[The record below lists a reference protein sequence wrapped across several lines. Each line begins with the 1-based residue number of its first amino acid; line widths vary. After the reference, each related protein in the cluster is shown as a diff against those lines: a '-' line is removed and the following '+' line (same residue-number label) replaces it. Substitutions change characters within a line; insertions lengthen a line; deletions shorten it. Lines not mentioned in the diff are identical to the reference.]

1 MILRIWAILIISD
14 PFFIVFSRSKLPEL
28 FVGKRE
34 SGSIIKKKSFANGY
48 IFYGAEGV
56 GKKQT
61 ALRFIKDIFKQSSP
75 TKNTEEININKNHP
89 DFLVIEPESLLATKS
104 PKNSDLRKTIKSRSE
119 IIKIA
124 QIRNIKTFLSQKS
137 INSEKKIVLIIDA
150 HLLNEAASNC
160 LLKTLEEPSNG
171 IFILLTSQLNL
182 LLDTIISRCQL
193 IRFRSFSSK
202 QIKSI
207 FKDYLDTSKLNINT
221 NLKFE
226 DLINSANGSPNQL
239 LKNIEIWNDF
249 SDEIISKLDSPIKN
263 SLEILEISKL
273 ISEKLEI
280 YQQIFLV
287 NLIQTIWWRKTK
299 NISLIKKLEH
309 LKYLLRKNIQPRL
322 AWEITFL
329 KILIDDI

>member
-1 MILRIWAILIISD
+1 MIEFKKNN
-14 PFFIVFSRSKLPEL
+14 FFLNEEANTFLK
-28 FVGKRE
+28 
-34 SGSIIKKKSFANGY
+34 SIIKNKSLANGY
-48 IFYGAEGV
+48 IFYGAEGL

-61 ALRFIKDIFKQSSP
+61 ALQFIKEIFKQSSP
-75 TKNTEEININKNHP
+75 SENVEERITNNNHP
-89 DFLVIEPESLLATKS
+89 DFLIIEPNSLLSTKS
-104 PKNSDLRKTIKSRSE
+104 SGSSDLEKTVKSGSE

-171 IFILLTSQLNL
+171 IFILLTSKLNL
-182 LLDTIISRCQL
+182 LLDTIISRCQ
-193 IRFRSFSSK
+193 IVRFRSFSSK

-207 FKDYLDTSKLNINT
+207 LKEYLDTSKSKINA

-249 SDEIISKLDSPIKN
+249 SDEIISKLDFPIKN

-280 YQQIFLV
+280 YQQICLV

-299 NISLIKKLEH
+299 NIGLIKKLEN

-322 AWEITFL
+322 AWEVTFL
-329 KILIDDI
+329 KISMQHI

>member
-1 MILRIWAILIISD
+1 MIEVKKNN
-14 PFFIVFSRSKLPEL
+14 FFLNEEVNTFLKN
-28 FVGKRE
+28 
-34 SGSIIKKKSFANGY
+34 IIKNKSLANGY
-48 IFYGAEGV
+48 IFYGAEGL

-61 ALRFIKDIFKQSSP
+61 ALEFIKEIFKQSSQSE
-75 TKNTEEININKNHP
+75 NVEERITNNNHP
-89 DFLVIEPESLLATKS
+89 DFLIIEPNSLLSTKS
-104 PKNSDLRKTIKSRSE
+104 SGSSDLEKTVKSGSE

-137 INSEKKIVLIIDA
+137 INSGKKIVLIIDA

-171 IFILLTSQLNL
+171 IFILLTSKLNL
-182 LLDTIISRCQL
+182 LLDTIISRCQ
-193 IRFRSFSSK
+193 IVRFRSFSSK

-207 FKDYLDTSKLNINT
+207 LKENLDNSKSKINA

-239 LKNIEIWNDF
+239 LKNIEIWNSF
-249 SDEIISKLDSPIKN
+249 SYEIISKLDSPIKN
-263 SLEILEISKL
+263 SLEILEISKS

-280 YQQIFLV
+280 FQQISLV

-299 NISLIKKLEH
+299 NIGLVKKLEN

-322 AWEITFL
+322 AWEIAFL
-329 KILIDDI
+329 KISMEDI

>member
-1 MILRIWAILIISD
+1 MIELNKNN
-14 PFFIVFSRSKLPEL
+14 FFLNEEVNTFLKN
-28 FVGKRE
+28 
-34 SGSIIKKKSFANGY
+34 IIKNKSLANGY
-48 IFYGAEGV
+48 IFYGAEGL

-61 ALRFIKDIFKQSSP
+61 ALEFIKEIFKQSSQSE
-75 TKNTEEININKNHP
+75 NVEERITNNNHP
-89 DFLVIEPESLLATKS
+89 DFLIIEPNSLLSTNS
-104 PKNSDLRKTIKSRSE
+104 SGSSDLEKTVKSGSE

-124 QIRNIKTFLSQKS
+124 QIRNIKTFLGQKS

-171 IFILLTSQLNL
+171 IFILLTSKLNL
-182 LLDTIISRCQL
+182 LLDTIISRCQ
-193 IRFRSFSSK
+193 IVRFRSFSSK

-207 FKDYLDTSKLNINT
+207 LKEYLDTSKSKINA

-263 SLEILEISKL
+263 SLEILEISKS

-280 YQQIFLV
+280 LQQICLV

-299 NISLIKKLEH
+299 NIDLVKKLEN

-329 KILIDDI
+329 KISIEDI

>member
-1 MILRIWAILIISD
+1 MIED
-14 PFFIVFSRSKLPEL
+14 KKNNFFLNEEVNTCL
-28 FVGKRE
+28 GN
-34 SGSIIKKKSFANGY
+34 IIKNKSFANGY
-48 IFYGAEGV
+48 IFYGSEGV

-61 ALRFIKDIFKQSSP
+61 ALQFIKKIFKQSSP
-75 TKNTEEININKNHP
+75 SENVEDRITNNNHP
-89 DFLVIEPESLLATKS
+89 DFLIIEPDSLLETKS
-104 PKNSDLRKTIKSRSE
+104 SGSSNLEKTIKSRSE

-171 IFILLTSQLNL
+171 IFILLTSKLNL
-182 LLDTIISRCQL
+182 LLDTIISRCQ
-193 IRFRSFSSK
+193 IVRFRPYSSK

-207 FKDYLDTSKLNINT
+207 LKEYLNTSKSKMNT

-249 SDEIISKLDSPIKN
+249 SDEIISKLDFPIKN
-263 SLEILEISKL
+263 SLEILEISKS

-280 YQQIFLV
+280 FQQICLV

-299 NISLIKKLEH
+299 NIGLVKKLEN
-309 LKYLLRKNIQPRL
+309 LKYLLRNNIQPRV

-329 KILIDDI
+329 KISMEDI

>member
-1 MILRIWAILIISD
+1 MIEFKKNN
-14 PFFIVFSRSKLPEL
+14 FFLNEEANTFLK
-28 FVGKRE
+28 
-34 SGSIIKKKSFANGY
+34 SIIKNKSFANGY

-61 ALRFIKDIFKQSSP
+61 ALQFIKEIFKQSSP
-75 TKNTEEININKNHP
+75 SENVEERITNNNHP
-89 DFLVIEPESLLATKS
+89 DFLIIEPDSLLTTKS
-104 PKNSDLRKTIKSRSE
+104 SGSADHEKTIKSGSE

-137 INSEKKIVLIIDA
+137 ITSEKKIVLIIDA

-171 IFILLTSQLNL
+171 IFILLTSKLNL
-182 LLDTIISRCQL
+182 LLDTIISRCQ
-193 IRFRSFSSK
+193 IVRFRSFSSK
-202 QIKSI
+202 KLKSI
-207 FKDYLDTSKLNINT
+207 FEEYLDNSKLKINT
-221 NLKFE
+221 KLKFE
-226 DLINSANGSPNQL
+226 DLINSANGSPKQL

-249 SDEIISKLDSPIKN
+249 SDEIISKLESPIKN
-263 SLEILEISKL
+263 SLEILEISKS

-280 YQQIFLV
+280 LQQICLV

-299 NISLIKKLEH
+299 NIGLVKKLEN

-329 KILIDDI
+329 KISMEDI

>member
-1 MILRIWAILIISD
+1 MIEFKKNN
-14 PFFIVFSRSKLPEL
+14 FFLNEETNTFLK
-28 FVGKRE
+28 
-34 SGSIIKKKSFANGY
+34 SIIKNKSLANGY
-48 IFYGAEGV
+48 IFYGAEGL

-61 ALRFIKDIFKQSSP
+61 ALQFIKEIFKQSSP
-75 TKNTEEININKNHP
+75 RENVEERITNNNHP
-89 DFLVIEPESLLATKS
+89 DFLIIEPDSLLATKS
-104 PKNSDLRKTIKSRSE
+104 SGSFDLEKTIKSGSE

-171 IFILLTSQLNL
+171 IFILLTSKLNL
-182 LLDTIISRCQL
+182 LLDTIISRCQ
-193 IRFRSFSSK
+193 IVRFRSFSSK

-207 FKDYLDTSKLNINT
+207 LKEYLNTSKSKINT

-263 SLEILEISKL
+263 SLEILEISKT

-280 YQQIFLV
+280 FQQICLV

-299 NISLIKKLEH
+299 NVGLVKKLEN
-309 LKYLLRKNIQPRL
+309 LKYFLRKNIQPRL
-322 AWEITFL
+322 AWEIAFL
-329 KILIDDI
+329 KISMEDI

>member
-1 MILRIWAILIISD
+1 MIEVKKNN
-14 PFFIVFSRSKLPEL
+14 FFLNEEVNIFLKN
-28 FVGKRE
+28 
-34 SGSIIKKKSFANGY
+34 IIKNKSLANGY
-48 IFYGAEGV
+48 IFYGAEGL

-61 ALRFIKDIFKQSSP
+61 ALKFIKEIFKQSSQSE
-75 TKNTEEININKNHP
+75 NVEERITNNNHP
-89 DFLVIEPESLLATKS
+89 DFLIIEPDSLLSTKS
-104 PKNSDLRKTIKSRSE
+104 SGSSDLEKTIKSGSE

-124 QIRNIKTFLSQKS
+124 QIRHIKTFLSQKS
-137 INSEKKIVLIIDA
+137 INSGKKIVLINDA

-171 IFILLTSQLNL
+171 IFILLTSKLNL
-182 LLDTIISRCQL
+182 LLDTIISRCQ
-193 IRFRSFSSK
+193 IVRFRSFSSE

-207 FKDYLDTSKLNINT
+207 LKENLDTSKLNINT
-221 NLKFE
+221 KLEFE
-226 DLINSANGSPNQL
+226 DLITSANGSPNQL

-249 SDEIISKLDSPIKN
+249 SDEIINKLDSPIKS

-280 YQQIFLV
+280 SQQICLV

-299 NISLIKKLEH
+299 NISLIKKLEN

-322 AWEITFL
+322 AWEIAFL
-329 KILIDDI
+329 KISMEDI

>member
-1 MILRIWAILIISD
+1 MIEVKKNN
-14 PFFIVFSRSKLPEL
+14 FFLNEEVNTFLKN
-28 FVGKRE
+28 
-34 SGSIIKKKSFANGY
+34 IIKNKSFANGY
-48 IFYGAEGV
+48 IFYGAEGL

-61 ALRFIKDIFKQSSP
+61 ALQFIKEIFKQSSP
-75 TKNTEEININKNHP
+75 SENVEERITNNNHP
-89 DFLVIEPESLLATKS
+89 DFLIIEPDSLLATKS
-104 PKNSDLRKTIKSRSE
+104 SGSFDLEKTIKSGSE

-171 IFILLTSQLNL
+171 IFILLTSKLNL
-182 LLDTIISRCQL
+182 LLDTIISRCQ
-193 IRFRSFSSK
+193 IVRFRSFSSK

-207 FKDYLDTSKLNINT
+207 LKEYLDTSKLKINT
-221 NLKFE
+221 KLKFE

-249 SDEIISKLDSPIKN
+249 SDEIINKLDTPIKN

-280 YQQIFLV
+280 YQQIYLV
-287 NLIQTIWWRKTK
+287 NLIQNIWWRKTK
-299 NISLIKKLEH
+299 NIDLIKKLEN
-309 LKYLLRKNIQPRL
+309 LKYLLRQNIQPRL
-322 AWEITFL
+322 AWEVTFL
-329 KILIDDI
+329 KISIQHI

>member
-1 MILRIWAILIISD
+1 LNEEVNTFL
-14 PFFIVFSRSKLPEL
+14 KN
-28 FVGKRE
+28 
-34 SGSIIKKKSFANGY
+34 IIKNKSLANGY
-48 IFYGAEGV
+48 IFYGAEGL

-61 ALRFIKDIFKQSSP
+61 ALEFIKEIFKQSSQSE
-75 TKNTEEININKNHP
+75 NVEERITNNNHP
-89 DFLVIEPESLLATKS
+89 DFLIIEPNSLLSTKS
-104 PKNSDLRKTIKSRSE
+104 SGSSDLEKTVKSGSE

-171 IFILLTSQLNL
+171 IFILLTSKLNL
-182 LLDTIISRCQL
+182 LLDTIISRCQ
-193 IRFRSFSSK
+193 IVRFRSFSSK

-207 FKDYLDTSKLNINT
+207 LKEYLDTSKSKINA

-263 SLEILEISKL
+263 SLEILEISKS

-280 YQQIFLV
+280 LQQICLV

-299 NISLIKKLEH
+299 NIGLVKKLEN

-322 AWEITFL
+322 AWEIAFL
-329 KILIDDI
+329 KISMEDI

>member
-1 MILRIWAILIISD
+1 MIEVKKNN
-14 PFFIVFSRSKLPEL
+14 FFLNKEINTFLKNV
-28 FVGKRE
+28 
-34 SGSIIKKKSFANGY
+34 IKNKSLANGY
-48 IFYGAEGV
+48 IFYGAEGL

-61 ALRFIKDIFKQSSP
+61 ALQFIKEIFKQSSP
-75 TKNTEEININKNHP
+75 SENVEERVTNKNHP
-89 DFLVIEPESLLATKS
+89 DFLIIEPDSLSATKS
-104 PKNSDLRKTIKSRSE
+104 SDSFDLEKTIKSGSE

-137 INSEKKIVLIIDA
+137 INSEKKIILIIDA

-171 IFILLTSQLNL
+171 IFILLTSKLNL
-182 LLDTIISRCQL
+182 LLDTIISRCQ
-193 IRFRSFSSK
+193 IVRFRSFSSK

-207 FKDYLDTSKLNINT
+207 LKEYLDTSKSKINT

-249 SDEIISKLDSPIKN
+249 SDEIIIKLDSPIKN
-263 SLEILEISKL
+263 SLEILEISKS

-280 YQQIFLV
+280 FQQICLV

-299 NISLIKKLEH
+299 NIGLVKKLEN

-322 AWEITFL
+322 AWEIAFL
-329 KILIDDI
+329 KISMEDI